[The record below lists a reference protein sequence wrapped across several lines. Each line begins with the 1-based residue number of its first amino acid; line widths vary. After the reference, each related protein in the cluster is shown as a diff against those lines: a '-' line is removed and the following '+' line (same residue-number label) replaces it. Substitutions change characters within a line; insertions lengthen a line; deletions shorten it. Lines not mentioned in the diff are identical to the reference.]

1 MSGGRILIS
10 GSNRLGT
17 AIEERLRAGG
27 AAVARL
33 SEDPSALTAAALEGA
48 AAVVLASGD
57 DAGNVDMA
65 LIARRLCP
73 DLPLVIRLFD
83 PALAAYVRATLKGAA
98 ILSMSSVAAPVL
110 ARETLR
116 ALGTA
121 TASDEGAARTVRR
134 PRRRRAPWRGR
145 LDRVL
150 LGAALTLAGV
160 VTAATVFFTKTLGLR
175 VLDAFYF
182 VWTTVMTVG
191 YGDITLHSAPDSAKV
206 VGMVLML
213 VGAAFLAVLFAFF
226 TSWVMS
232 QRKDALKG
240 LMQVRWKGHVVLAGG
255 GHMGIGVADLL
266 AAAGRRI
273 VVIEREEDR
282 PHIEM
287 LRAAGHRVIIADATK
302 AEILELAGVKRAAA
316 LVALTDADPTNLHIA
331 LLARAQQADL
341 TIIMRAESAELSA
354 YVNEHK
360 TAVAVS
366 SVAVTADE
374 FAAHALAAVRGP
386 RLVDAAA
393 DA

>member
-10 GSNRLGT
+10 GSNRLST
-17 AIEERLRAGG
+17 AIEERLRAGT
-27 AAVARL
+27 ATVARL
-33 SEDPSALTAAALEGA
+33 SEDPSALTAAALDGA
-48 AAVVLASGD
+48 AVLVLASGD

-65 LIARRLCP
+65 LIARRLRP

-83 PALAAYVRATLKGAA
+83 PALAAYVRATLKGAV

-121 TASDEGAARTVRR
+121 TAGDEGAARAVRR
-134 PRRRRAPWRGR
+134 ARRRRASWRGR

-160 VTAATVFFTKTLGLR
+160 VAAATVFFTKTLGLR

-240 LMQVRWKGHVVLAGG
+240 LMQVRWKGHVVP
-255 GHMGIGVADLL
+255 
-266 AAAGRRI
+266 AASRS
-273 VVIEREEDR
+273 
-282 PHIEM
+282 
-287 LRAAGHRVIIADATK
+287 ATP
-302 AEILELAGVKRAAA
+302 I
-316 LVALTDADPTNLHIA
+316 P
-331 LLARAQQADL
+331 
-341 TIIMRAESAELSA
+341 M
-354 YVNEHK
+354 
-360 TAVAVS
+360 
-366 SVAVTADE
+366 
-374 FAAHALAAVRGP
+374 
-386 RLVDAAA
+386 
-393 DA
+393 

>member
-1 MSGGRILIS
+1 MVSAARILIS

-33 SEDPSALTAAALEGA
+33 SEDPSALTTAALEGA
-48 AAVVLASGD
+48 AALVLASGD

-65 LIARRLCP
+65 LITHRLRP

-83 PALAAYVRATLKGAA
+83 PDLGAYVRATLKGAA
-98 ILSMSSVAAPVL
+98 VLSMSSVAAPVL
-110 ARETLR
+110 AREALR
-116 ALGTA
+116 ALGA
-121 TASDEGAARTVRR
+121 ETVSAEV
-134 PRRRRAPWRGR
+134 PRAPCAAA
-145 LDRVL
+145 
-150 LGAALTLAGV
+150 GACCRCGGGSIGCCWARPDAGGV

-226 TSWVMS
+226 TSWVMT
-232 QRKDALKG
+232 RRREVLKG
-240 LMQVRWKGHVVLAGG
+240 LVPVRWRGHVVIAGG

-287 LRAAGHRVIIADATK
+287 LRGAGHRVIIADATK

-316 LVALTDADPTNLHIA
+316 LLALTDADPTNLHIA
-331 LLARAQQADL
+331 LLARAQRADL
-341 TIIMRAESAELSA
+341 AIVMRAESAELSA

-360 TAVAVS
+360 DAVAVS

-374 FAAHALAAVRGP
+374 FAAHALAAVRGAV
-386 RLVDAAA
+386 RAVG
-393 DA
+393 